1 MHVMTLHDRVIA
13 YGRLCPSVCPSVCTV
28 GGAHKLR

>member
-1 MHVMTLHDRVIA
+1 MTLHDRVIA
-13 YGRLCPSVCPSVCTV
+13 YGRLCPSVCTV